1 MNQPRCLICDRT
13 DWLKFD
19 LPHGWLCWG
28 CARNRHYHP
37 RTCPGCRR
45 RRPLVWLDDELLI
58 CAACAGVDPSPFA
71 CAQCGS
77 EEHPYGGHR
86 CARCILTERLG
97 TLLTDPTTGL
107 VHHQLQPVFDELV
120 TRSEKPQT
128 GIWWLGKKEGRGD
141 GPRLLGQMARGE
153 VAISHDTFRTLP
165 SDRAHDYLRTL
176 LAALGVLPAFNIHLE
191 RMNPW
196 LDVLLADDHGDDA
209 ALVRRFAHWH
219 VIRGMRRADRED
231 RLSQAVVN
239 GARQRIR
246 VASEFLTHLRSID
259 IDIAAARQGDLE
271 DYEQHRGRSAN
282 AEYAFIGWLRD
293 SRINTAMRVPY
304 RPPPGPGVT
313 VSDHDRWA
321 AVDRLLHDTT
331 LLHYT
336 RIGGLFTLLFAQPL
350 GRIVAMRTS
359 QITNTDTGLFITFNT
374 LPIQMPPVLD
384 DLIHDHLTQRGK
396 SLYVSRDT
404 GWLFPG
410 GNPGRH
416 LATENIRT
424 HLVAIGIKPYEN
436 RKAALFQL
444 AAEVPAPVL
453 ADLIDISND
462 NAYDWARL
470 AAHDWSSYI
479 AQRAK

>member
-1 MNQPRCLICDRT
+1 MSEPRCWICDRT
-13 DWLKFD
+13 DWLKFE
-19 LPHGWLCWG
+19 LPHAWMCWG

-37 RTCPGCRR
+37 KTCPGCRR

-71 CAQCGS
+71 CTSCAS

-86 CARCILTERLG
+86 CARCVLADRLG
-97 TLLTDPTTGL
+97 ALLTDPSTGQI
-107 VHHQLQPVFDELV
+107 HTQLQPVFDELV

-128 GIWWLGKKEGRGD
+128 GIWWLLKKQGQGV
-141 GPRLLGQMARGE
+141 GPRMLGQMARGE
-153 VAISHDTFRTLP
+153 IEISHDTFRALP

-176 LAALGVLPAFNIHLE
+176 LAALGVLPAFNMHLE

-196 LDVLLADDHGDDA
+196 LDDLLAGEHPDDA

-219 VIRGMRRADRED
+219 VIRGMRRAERED
-231 RLSQAVVN
+231 RLTQGVVN
-239 GARQRIR
+239 SSRHRIR
-246 VASEFLTHLRSID
+246 VAVELLVHLRSID
-259 IDIAAARQGDLE
+259 ITVQEARQPDLE
-271 DYEQHRGRSAN
+271 AYEQHRGRSAQ
-282 AEYAFIGWLRD
+282 AEYGFIGWLRD
-293 SRINTAMRVPY
+293 TRINTNLRVPY
-304 RPPPGPGVT
+304 RPPTSPGVT
-313 VSDHDRWA
+313 VSEQDRWA
-321 AVDRLLHDTT
+321 AVDRLLHDKT
-331 LLHYT
+331 LLSYT

-350 GRIVAMRTS
+350 GRIVAMRTR
-359 QITNTDTGLFITFNT
+359 QITDTDTGLFITFNT
-374 LPIQMPPVLD
+374 LSIQMPPILD
-384 DLIHDHLTQRGK
+384 DLIRGHLEHRGK

-416 LATENIRT
+416 LATENIRA

-453 ADLIDISND
+453 ADLIGISTK
-462 NAYDWARL
+462 NAYEWARL
-470 AAHDWSSYI
+470 AARDWSGYI
-479 AQRAK
+479 AHRAR